1 MKQFLLS
8 VMGKTQPVTWGLM
21 QVVWLIL
28 GFVLMQVAGAAGCVA
43 LSSGLL
49 TLIAAVT
56 QQPPG
61 AAQHSVLAAALAG
74 YLTATLWSLW
84 YIGRLGEARV
94 ADGSPQGI
102 GWKPASSQ
110 AYFMAT
116 LCALVIVA
124 LVFGI
129 VHVFPPD
136 LKALRDLPSAKLFD
150 TSGISAALLFALVV
164 FVAPPVEEFVF
175 RGGVFSALA
184 SRFSPLWAG
193 IITTAL
199 FMAVHA
205 PEKIHYPAGFIDVGL
220 MAAAAAWLRVRY
232 NSIKPGILLH
242 VLYNAGLMLAAG
254 VAS

>member
-1 MKQFLLS
+1 MKQFFLR
-8 VMGKTQPVTWGLM
+8 VMGKTQPVAWGLM
-21 QVVWLIL
+21 QAVWLVL
-28 GFVLMQVAGAAGCVA
+28 GFILMQLIGAFGCTF
-43 LSSGLL
+43 LSTFLL
-49 TLIAAVT
+49 RLIAALT

-61 AAQHSVLAAALAG
+61 AEQHSVLAAALCG

-84 YIGRLGEARV
+84 YIGRLGQARV

-102 GWKPASSQ
+102 GWKPAPHQ
-110 AYFMAT
+110 AYFIAT

-129 VHVFPPD
+129 VHFFPPD
-136 LKALRDLPSAKLFD
+136 LKALQDLPSAKLFD
-150 TSGISAALLFALVV
+150 TSGLSAALLFLLVV

-175 RGGVFSALA
+175 RGGVFSAL
-184 SRFSPLWAG
+184 SGRFSPLWAG
-193 IITTAL
+193 AITTAL
-199 FMAVHA
+199 FMLVHA

-242 VLYNAGLMLAAG
+242 VLYNAGLMLAA
-254 VAS
+254 SMS